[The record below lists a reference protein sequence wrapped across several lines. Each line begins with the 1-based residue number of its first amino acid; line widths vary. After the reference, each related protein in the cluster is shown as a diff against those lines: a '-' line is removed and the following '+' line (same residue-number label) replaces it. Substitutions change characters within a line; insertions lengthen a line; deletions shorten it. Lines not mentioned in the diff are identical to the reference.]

1 MMKTLLEPDA
11 SGDKMCIDTAPDAV
25 KNLICLSP
33 LPKLMNIGQNP
44 FSTPENLVQGGR
56 NVMIE
61 RLANGLPVF
70 VFGVR
75 TSRTL
80 DVVKIAKG
88 TGHHVL
94 WIDLEHSGM
103 SMDTAVQICSSAL
116 DVGLVPMV
124 RIPEGDIGPIGP
136 LMDGGAL
143 GIMAPMIETAE
154 QAIRI
159 STACRFPP
167 HGGRSQNSMLPLFGY
182 RKVPAKQV
190 NALCNESAFVAV
202 TIESERGFANLE
214 EIAAV
219 PGVDLIIC
227 GCNDFSADMGILGE
241 YEDERIYQTLV
252 KAIKVCNSLKKPIAI
267 AGVGNTPY
275 LQKFIA
281 SGAAPFHI
289 TGFDA
294 EMLSEIAQSRR
305 AALSSHY
312 PA

>member
-1 MMKTLLEPDA
+1 MSVDP
-11 SGDKMCIDTAPDAV
+11 
-25 KNLICLSP
+25 
-33 LPKLMNIGQNP
+33 NP
-44 FSTPENLVQGGR
+44 FSTPEAIVENGR
-56 NVMIE
+56 NIIIE

-75 TSRTL
+75 MTRTV
-80 DVVKIAKG
+80 DIVKIARA

-103 SMDTAVQICSSAL
+103 SMDTAVQICASAL
-116 DVGLVPMV
+116 DAGLIPMV
-124 RIPEGDIGPIGP
+124 RIREGDISMIGP

-154 QAIRI
+154 DAARI
-159 STACRFPP
+159 TRACRFPP
-167 HGGRSQNSMLPLFGY
+167 HGGRSQNSSLPLFGY
-182 RKVPAKQV
+182 RKIPARQV

-202 TIESERGFANLE
+202 TIESERGFANLQA
-214 EIAAV
+214 IAAV

-227 GCNDFSADMGILGE
+227 GCNDFSADLGILGD
-241 YEDERIYQTLV
+241 YEAERVRSTLD
-252 KAIKVCNSLKKPIAI
+252 KAIEVCNSHNKPIAI
-267 AGVGNTPY
+267 AGIGNTPY

-281 SGAAPFHI
+281 AGAAPFHI

-294 EMLSEIAQSRR
+294 EMLSEIAQARR
-305 AALSSHY
+305 GTLSAQY

>member
-1 MMKTLLEPDA
+1 MKTLLEPDA

>member
-1 MMKTLLEPDA
+1 MKTLLEPDV
-11 SGDKMCIDTAPDAV
+11 SRHNNSIDTVPNEV
-25 KNLICLSP
+25 KNLIYLQP
-33 LPKLMNIGQNP
+33 LPKHMNIGQNP

-56 NVMIE
+56 NVIIE

-75 TSRTL
+75 SSRTL

-103 SMDTAVQICSSAL
+103 STDTAVQICASAL
-116 DVGLVPMV
+116 DVGLVPMI

-167 HGGRSQNSMLPLFGY
+167 LGGRSQNSMLPLFGF
-182 RKVPAKQV
+182 RKLPAKQV

-214 EIAAV
+214 AIAAV

-241 YEDERIYQTLV
+241 YDDERIYQTLL
-252 KAIKVCNSLKKPIAI
+252 KAIKVCNTLKKPIAI

-275 LQKFIA
+275 LHNLISA
-281 SGAAPFHI
+281 GAAPFHI
-289 TGFDA
+289 TGIDA

>member
-1 MMKTLLEPDA
+1 
-11 SGDKMCIDTAPDAV
+11 
-25 KNLICLSP
+25 
-33 LPKLMNIGQNP
+33 
-44 FSTPENLVQGGR
+44 
-56 NVMIE
+56 
-61 RLANGLPVF
+61 
-70 VFGVR
+70 
-75 TSRTL
+75 
-80 DVVKIAKG
+80 
-88 TGHHVL
+88 
-94 WIDLEHSGM
+94 
-103 SMDTAVQICSSAL
+103 
-116 DVGLVPMV
+116 
-124 RIPEGDIGPIGP
+124 
-136 LMDGGAL
+136 
-143 GIMAPMIETAE
+143 MAPMIETAE

-252 KAIKVCNSLKKPIAI
+252 KAIKVCNTLKKPIAI

-294 EMLSEIAQSRR
+294 EMLSDIAQSRR
-305 AALSSHY
+305 AAFSSHY

>member
-1 MMKTLLEPDA
+1 
-11 SGDKMCIDTAPDAV
+11 
-25 KNLICLSP
+25 
-33 LPKLMNIGQNP
+33 
-44 FSTPENLVQGGR
+44 
-56 NVMIE
+56 MIE

-116 DVGLVPMV
+116 DVGLVPIV

-252 KAIKVCNSLKKPIAI
+252 KAIKVCNTLKKPIAI

>member
-1 MMKTLLEPDA
+1 MSVDP
-11 SGDKMCIDTAPDAV
+11 
-25 KNLICLSP
+25 
-33 LPKLMNIGQNP
+33 NP
-44 FSTPENLVQGGR
+44 FSTPETLVQGGR
-56 NVMIE
+56 NVVIE

-75 TSRTL
+75 MSRTV

-103 SMDTAVQICSSAL
+103 SMDAAVQLCSSAL
-116 DVGLVPMV
+116 DAGLVPMI
-124 RIPEGDIGPIGP
+124 RIREGEIGLIGP

-143 GIMAPMIETAE
+143 GVMAPMIETAE
-154 QAIRI
+154 EAIQI
-159 STACRFPP
+159 SKACRFPP
-167 HGGRSQNSMLPLFGY
+167 DGGRSQNSALPLFGY
-182 RKVPAKQV
+182 RKIPAKQV
-190 NALCNESAFVAV
+190 NARCNESAFVAV

-214 EIAAV
+214 AIAAV

-227 GCNDFSADMGILGE
+227 GCNDFSADLGILGE
-241 YEDERIYQTLV
+241 YEDERVYRTLV
-252 KAIKVCNSLKKPIAI
+252 KAIEVCNRQKKPIAI
-267 AGVGNTPY
+267 AGIGNTPY

-281 SGAAPFHI
+281 AGAAPFHI

-294 EMLSEIAQSRR
+294 EMLSEIAQARR
-305 AALSSHY
+305 AVLSAQY